1 MKAHVAVDD
10 TRNPVLSCSRSLCYQ
25 LLLKAK
31 PQNPIVIKFFLQRG
45 PNGDADLRPAVE
57 EFQFSGD
64 RLETPNYELPLT
76 NPAGLQPPALAQGH
90 QPAPCAVPVVTFLF
104 RFTTYRLHI
113 LVKLVT

>member
-10 TRNPVLSCSRSLCYQ
+10 TRNPVLSCNRSLSYQ

-76 NPAGLQPPALAQGH
+76 NQLDCNRLLSLKAINLRL
-90 QPAPCAVPVVTFLF
+90 VLF
-104 RFTTYRLHI
+104 QL
-113 LVKLVT
+113 